1 MASPAGQ
8 RFELFWQRNKEKFPT
23 EKIGILGSEEPLNY
37 SCLRSIKNCEFYSS
51 QKDCLKEAKKLGF
64 IIETSIT
71 KKFDAVILEL
81 TKNTDH
87 NLSLFAMA
95 EESLNLQGV
104 LVLNGNNNLGIQ
116 SLIKKINFYWMHT
129 DLLVKSRGRIAYFIK
144 EINLS
149 RQIKHWKQLS
159 KLKMNKDGYYTCPDM
174 FSPKQ
179 IDQGSI
185 KLANMLKNS
194 LHGKVADLGS
204 GWGYLSKSALS
215 TNFKIDQITMFEK
228 NFSAINAAKLNVLDR
243 RATFK
248 WLNIEVLKKFKT
260 KYDHI
265 ICNPPFH
272 KGPHKKIDLL
282 QSFIN
287 CSAQILKKNGSA
299 WMVFISDIGVE
310 NYIENAF
317 GNFKLIERDRHYKV
331 YEMSKIKKKGM

>member
-1 MASPAGQ
+1 MATTVGQ
-8 RFELFWQRNKEKFPT
+8 RFEVFWHLNEEKFST
-23 EKIGILGSEEPLNY
+23 DKIAILGSEEPLNY
-37 SCLRSIKNCEFYSS
+37 ICLRNIKSCKFFSS

-64 IIETSIT
+64 SIETSIN
-71 KKFDAVILEL
+71 KKFDTVILEL

-95 EESLNLQGV
+95 EESLNLKGV

-129 DLLVKSRGRIAYFIK
+129 DLLIKSRGRIASFIK

-159 KLKMNKDGYYTCPDM
+159 KLKINKDGYYTSPEM

-185 KLANMLKNS
+185 KLANVLKNS
-194 LHGKVADLGS
+194 LNGKVADLGS

-215 TNFKIDQITMFEK
+215 TNFEIEQITMFEK

-243 RATFK
+243 RAKFK

-272 KGPHKKIDLL
+272 EGTQKKIDLL

-287 CSAQILKKNGSA
+287 CSAHIIKKNGSA
-299 WMVFISDIGVE
+299 WMVFVSDISVE
-310 NYIENAF
+310 KYIEKAF
-317 GNFKLIERDRHYKV
+317 GNFKIIKKDRHYKV

>member
-1 MASPAGQ
+1 M
-8 RFELFWQRNKEKFPT
+8 FWQRNEEKFST
-23 EKIGILGSEEPLNY
+23 EKIAILGSEEPLNY
-37 SCLRSIKNCEFYSS
+37 NCLRNIKTCNFFSD
-51 QKDCLKEAKKLGF
+51 QKDSLKEARKLGF
-64 IIETSIT
+64 SIETSIT
-71 KKFDAVILEL
+71 EKFDTIILEL

-87 NLSLFAMA
+87 NLSLFSMA
-95 EESLNLQGV
+95 EESLNLKGV

-116 SLIKKINFYWMHT
+116 SLIKKINSYWMHT

-149 RQIKHWKQLS
+149 RKVRHWKQLS
-159 KLKMNKDGYYTCPDM
+159 KLEINKDGYYTCPNM

-185 KLANMLKNS
+185 QLANALKNN
-194 LHGKVADLGS
+194 LYGKVADLGS
-204 GWGYLSKSALS
+204 GWGYLSNSALS

-228 NFSAINAAKLNVLDR
+228 NFSAINAAKLNVLDS
-243 RATFK
+243 RAKFK
-248 WLNIEVLKKFKT
+248 WLDIDVLIKFKT

-272 KGPHKKIDLL
+272 EGSRKKIDLL

-287 CSAQILKKNGSA
+287 CSSNIIKKNGSA
-299 WMVFISDIGVE
+299 WMVFVSDISVE
-310 NYIENAF
+310 KYIENAF
-317 GNFKLIERDRHYKV
+317 GNFRVIKKDRHYKV

>member
-1 MASPAGQ
+1 
-8 RFELFWQRNKEKFPT
+8 
-23 EKIGILGSEEPLNY
+23 
-37 SCLRSIKNCEFYSS
+37 
-51 QKDCLKEAKKLGF
+51 
-64 IIETSIT
+64 
-71 KKFDAVILEL
+71 
-81 TKNTDH
+81 
-87 NLSLFAMA
+87 
-95 EESLNLQGV
+95 
-104 LVLNGNNNLGIQ
+104 
-116 SLIKKINFYWMHT
+116 
-129 DLLVKSRGRIAYFIK
+129 
-144 EINLS
+144 
-149 RQIKHWKQLS
+149 
-159 KLKMNKDGYYTCPDM
+159 M

-185 KLANMLKNS
+185 RLANVLKNS

-243 RATFK
+243 RAKFK